1 MQFKQGDTVMSSYT
15 EIPGKVVHGPF
26 IRAAMGHDAYL
37 VELLE
42 GENKG
47 ECSVWH
53 SQDMKP
59 APRFKVGQKVTFNY
73 SSKGEHFELVAGPF
87 LDFQKDPF
95 WVIKDQDGDHN
106 YTGEKYMIPVV

>member
-1 MQFKQGDTVMSSYT
+1 MQFKQGDTVISSYT

-53 SQDMKP
+53 TQDMKP
-59 APRFKVGQKVTFNY
+59 APRFKVGRQAASGSDTA
-73 SSKGEHFELVAGPF
+73 EIMAGPF
-87 LDFQKDPF
+87 PDEEGDVF
-95 WVIKDQDGDHN
+95 WVVRLFHGGYERWWEMHMQ
-106 YTGEKYMIPVV
+106 PV